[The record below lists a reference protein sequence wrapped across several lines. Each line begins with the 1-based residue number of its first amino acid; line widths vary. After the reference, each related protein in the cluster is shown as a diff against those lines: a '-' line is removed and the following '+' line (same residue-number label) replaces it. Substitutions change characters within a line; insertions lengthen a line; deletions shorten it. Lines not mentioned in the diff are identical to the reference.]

1 MKQTWTFQ
9 FFTKKSYFR
18 HHMMNRRRVVIT
30 GMGAVTP
37 VGKSAPEL
45 WNAIKQGKCGIGP
58 ITLFDAT
65 SCPVKIA
72 AEVKDFKPEEHGID
86 PKEAR
91 RMARF
96 TQFLVAA
103 ANEAVVDANLSRE
116 QLAEDTTG
124 IVAGNGLGGQDVVEE
139 TYSKYLEGGRRRVS
153 PLAMP
158 ELIANEACANVSIAL
173 GITGSAWT
181 VCTACASGTDA
192 IGVALDAVRSGRLDV
207 CLAGGSE
214 SAITDYSIKSFAGM
228 HALTDK
234 FNDAPEKAS
243 RPFDKDRSGFVMGEA
258 GAILVLEE
266 LEHAKA
272 RGAKIYAEVAGYGSS
287 ADAYH
292 ITSPRPGGETCAKA
306 MVKALKDAGIAPT
319 DVDYYNAHG
328 TSTHLNDLT
337 ETQMLKI
344 ALGEHAYKIKV
355 SSTKSMTGHC
365 VGAAGVIE
373 AMISTLAIRDSF
385 YPATINL
392 DNPDTECDLDYVPN
406 KGVEGNIDVA
416 VSASLGFGGHNGIVV
431 IKKFKE

>member
-1 MKQTWTFQ
+1 
-9 FFTKKSYFR
+9 
-18 HHMMNRRRVVIT
+18 
-30 GMGAVTP
+30 MGAVTP
-37 VGKSAPEL
+37 IGKTVPSMWQSIQQGKSGVA
-45 WNAIKQGKCGIGP
+45 P
-58 ITLFDAT
+58 ITLFDA
-65 SCPVKIA
+65 SSSPVKIA
-72 AEVKDFKPEEHGID
+72 AEIKDFKPEEHGID

-96 TQFLVAA
+96 TQYLLAA
-103 ANEAVVDANLSRE
+103 ANEAVADAKLTKE
-116 QLAEDTTG
+116 DLAAEKTG
-124 IVAGNGLGGQDVVEE
+124 IVAGNGLTGMDIIDAS
-139 TYSKYLEGGRRRVS
+139 YSKYIECGKRRAS

-181 VCTACASGTDA
+181 IATACASGTDA
-192 IGVALDAVRSGRLDV
+192 LGVALDTIRSGRLDI

-214 SAITDYSIKSFAGM
+214 SGVTEFSIKSFAGM

-243 RPFDKDRSGFVMGEA
+243 RPFDKDRSGFVMGEG

-272 RGAKIYAEVAGYGSS
+272 RGAHIYAELAGYGAS

-306 MVKALKDAGIAPT
+306 LTRAIQDADIAPT
-319 DVDYYNAHG
+319 DIDYYNAHG
-328 TSTHLNDLT
+328 TSTHLNDST
-337 ETQMLKI
+337 ETAMLKI

-365 VGAAGVIE
+365 VGAAGAIE
-373 AMISTLAIRDSF
+373 AIISTLAITNSY

-392 DNPDTECDLDYVPN
+392 DNPDDDCDLDYVPN
-406 KGVEGNIDVA
+406 VGVNGNIDCA
-416 VSASLGFGGHNGIVV
+416 ASASLGFGGHNGVV
-431 IKKFKE
+431 IIKKFQD

>member
-1 MKQTWTFQ
+1 
-9 FFTKKSYFR
+9 
-18 HHMMNRRRVVIT
+18 
-30 GMGAVTP
+30 MGAVTP
-37 VGKSAPEL
+37 IGKTVPSMWQSIQQGKSGVA
-45 WNAIKQGKCGIGP
+45 P
-58 ITLFDAT
+58 ITLFDA
-65 SCPVKIA
+65 SSSPVKIA
-72 AEVKDFKPEEHGID
+72 AEIKDFKPEEHGID

-96 TQFLVAA
+96 TQYLLAA
-103 ANEAVVDANLSRE
+103 ANEAVADAKLTKE
-116 QLAEDTTG
+116 DLAAEKTG
-124 IVAGNGLGGQDVVEE
+124 IVAGNGLTGMDIIDAS
-139 TYSKYLEGGRRRVS
+139 YSKYIECGKRRAS

-181 VCTACASGTDA
+181 IATACASGTDA
-192 IGVALDAVRSGRLDV
+192 LGVALDTIRSGRLDI

-214 SAITDYSIKSFAGM
+214 SGVTEFSIKSFAGM

-243 RPFDKDRSGFVMGEA
+243 RPFDKDRSGFVMGEG

-272 RGAKIYAEVAGYGSS
+272 RGAHIYAELAGYGAS

-306 MVKALKDAGIAPT
+306 LTRAIQDADIAPT
-319 DVDYYNAHG
+319 DIDYYNAHG
-328 TSTHLNDLT
+328 TSTHLNDST
-337 ETQMLKI
+337 ETAMLKI

-365 VGAAGVIE
+365 VGAAGAIE
-373 AMISTLAIRDSF
+373 AIISTLAITNSY

-392 DNPDTECDLDYVPN
+392 DNPDDDCDLDYVPN
-406 KGVEGNIDVA
+406 VGVSGNIDCA
-416 VSASLGFGGHNGIVV
+416 ASASLGFGGHNGVV
-431 IKKFKE
+431 IIKKFQD

>member
-1 MKQTWTFQ
+1 
-9 FFTKKSYFR
+9 
-18 HHMMNRRRVVIT
+18 MNRRRVVIT

-37 VGKSAPEL
+37 IGKSAPEL
-45 WNAIKQGKCGIGP
+45 WNAIKAGKCGIAP

-65 SCPVKIA
+65 NCPVKIA

-103 ANEAVVDANLSRE
+103 ANEAVKDASLSRE
-116 QLAEDTTG
+116 MLAEDTTG

-272 RGAKIYAEVAGYGSS
+272 RGAKIYAELAGYGSS

-392 DNPDTECDLDYVPN
+392 DNPDEGCDLDYVPH

>member
-1 MKQTWTFQ
+1 
-9 FFTKKSYFR
+9 
-18 HHMMNRRRVVIT
+18 MNKRRIVIT

-37 VGKSAPEL
+37 IGKTVPSMWQSIQQGKSGVA
-45 WNAIKQGKCGIGP
+45 P
-58 ITLFDAT
+58 ITLFDA
-65 SCPVKIA
+65 SSSPVKIA
-72 AEVKDFKPEEHGID
+72 AEIKDFKPEEHGID

-96 TQFLVAA
+96 TQYLLAA
-103 ANEAVVDANLSRE
+103 ANEAVADAKLTKE
-116 QLAEDTTG
+116 DLAAEKTG
-124 IVAGNGLGGQDVVEE
+124 IIAGNGLAGMDIVDAS
-139 TYSKYLEGGRRRVS
+139 YSKYIECGKRRAS

-181 VCTACASGTDA
+181 IATACASGTDA
-192 IGVALDAVRSGRLDV
+192 LGVALDTIRSGRLDI

-214 SAITDYSIKSFAGM
+214 SGVTEFSIKSFAGM

-243 RPFDKDRSGFVMGEA
+243 RPFDKDRSGFVMGEG

-272 RGAKIYAEVAGYGSS
+272 RGAHIYAELAGYGAS

-306 MVKALKDAGIAPT
+306 LTRAIQDAGIAPT
-319 DVDYYNAHG
+319 DIQYYNAHG
-328 TSTHLNDLT
+328 TSTHLNDST
-337 ETQMLKI
+337 ETAMLKI

-365 VGAAGVIE
+365 VGAAGAIE
-373 AMISTLAIRDSF
+373 AIISTLAITNSYF
-385 YPATINL
+385 PATINL
-392 DNPDTECDLDYVPN
+392 DNPDEDCDLDYVPN
-406 KGVEGNIDVA
+406 VGVSGNIDCA
-416 VSASLGFGGHNGIVV
+416 ASASLGFGGHNGIV
-431 IKKFKE
+431 ILKKFRD